1 MRIGVLSNLRAGKK
15 DSRVERVLR
24 FLAAHPEILHAET
37 PDDAAVPAALSDFA
51 RAGVETLVLNGG
63 DGTVQLALTHL
74 FGPRASGWQ
83 PWIAPIRGGRTNMTA
98 LDLGAHRDAVRG
110 LAGLLAAVRT
120 GRLAERVRVRSVLR
134 IELAEGM
141 HLGMFLGAGALHRA
155 VALTHRA
162 FPDGRAQGVFGAGI
176 VTGVLLARAAA
187 GAMRGVLAPDK
198 MRVSFDGVSQGP
210 GEILLALATTL
221 DRLFLRLRPFWGQE
235 PAPVHVTTI
244 AARARGLSRAAPG
257 ILRGR
262 PPARACP
269 ANGYVSRNVHELVLQ
284 LDAGL
289 VLDGEL
295 FDPQPDRVVRV
306 GAVEGVRFL
315 RA

>member
-1 MRIGVLSNLRAGKK
+1 MRIGVLSNLRAGKT
-15 DSRVERVLR
+15 DWRVERVLR
-24 FLAAHPEILHAET
+24 FLSGHPEVLHVET
-37 PDDAAVPAALSDFA
+37 PDDAAVPGALAALA
-51 RAGVETLVLNGG
+51 RDGVEILVLNGG

-74 FGPRASGWQ
+74 FGPGASGWR

-98 LDLGAHRDAVRG
+98 IDLGARRDAVRG
-110 LAGLLAAVRT
+110 LAGLLEAVRE

-134 IELAEGM
+134 VELAEGV
-141 HLGMFLGAGALHRA
+141 HLGMCLGAGVLHRA

-162 FPDGRAQGVFGAGI
+162 FPDGRAQGVFGAGV
-176 VTGVLLARAAA
+176 VTGVLLARAAV
-187 GAMRGVLAPDK
+187 GGVRGVLSPDK
-198 MRVSFDGVSQGP
+198 MRVALDGVSQPP

-221 DRLFLRLRPFWGQE
+221 ERLFLRMRPFWGRE
-235 PAPVHVTTI
+235 PAPVRVTTI
-244 AARARGLSRAAPG
+244 AARAPGLWRAAPG

-262 PPARACP
+262 PSPRRRSE
-269 ANGYVSRNVHELVLQ
+269 NGYTSRNVHELVLQ

-295 FDPQPDRVVRV
+295 FDPHPDRVVRV